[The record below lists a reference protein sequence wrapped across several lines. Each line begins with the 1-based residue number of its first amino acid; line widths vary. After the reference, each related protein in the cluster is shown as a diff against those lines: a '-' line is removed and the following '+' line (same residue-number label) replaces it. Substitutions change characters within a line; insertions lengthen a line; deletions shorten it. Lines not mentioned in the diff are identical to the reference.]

1 MGPQFT
7 TRQGHA
13 TQNPGDRLRIGAAA
27 PEEPSPLDRFG
38 SPTLAGGSARLPGYL
53 RGADKLS
60 SDGSLSEQEASELAP
75 SEESEAGSGSDP
87 DGFWDS
93 LGTHQYAHGCHRN
106 TPTLYQKG
114 FKTDW
119 NQAAAHLR

>member
-13 TQNPGDRLRIGAAA
+13 TQNPGDLLRIGAAA

-38 SPTLAGGSARLPGYL
+38 SHSRRRVSTTPWIFE
-53 RGADKLS
+53 GADELS
-60 SDGSLSEQEASELAP
+60 SDGSLSVQEESELVP

-93 LGTHQYAHGCHRN
+93 L
-106 TPTLYQKG
+106 
-114 FKTDW
+114 
-119 NQAAAHLR
+119 